1 MLLDGLLIHGLLGVH
16 WLLLGVSSVLLLG
29 DSSVLLLRWLSVN
42 NLLGLRVDHL
52 LLTVLDGL
60 GVDDLGLSVDNL
72 RLLRLLLE
80 LLTEAAAAHAEAA
93 EAASEG
99 ARAEKAAEAHA
110 WSELLAEATLLEL
123 VLQGKPAERGWGED
137 GLLVEVGLLFL
148 GFDLFGLWGLGR
160 LDVGD
165 LTANLDAAG
174 GLVLGAL
181 GFQLAADLEL
191 GTGLDLVLLLEI
203 TAEFQLAAELCLSAC
218 LQLVADF
225 LLLLKWLNLVA
236 DLELT
241 TISASAMVTSI
252 ISTAVWVLLLAVA
265 AAVGVLLLAVA
276 TGCLVANG
284 AEVVGQVP
292 IVQVVE
298 ILETVLQVGVNIEAL
313 ILVDVTSAVIIVV
326 PEDVGLTAGEV
337 GVVSLV
343 LVNAASNVAE
353 RIAAV
358 AALAARAIDLAE
370 IVVVSE
376 RATKGRFAE

>member
-265 AAVGVLLLAVA
+265 